1 MLTMNSLNY
10 VVVGLGVT
18 GLSCARYL
26 QRQGCRFSVMDTRE
40 NAPNAAS
47 FAADFPGVSLTLG
60 AYDTERLHQ
69 ADVIVLSPGI
79 ALSTPE
85 IQAEIKRGAK
95 VVGDIELFAE
105 AVKAPVIAITGT
117 NAKSTV
123 TTLVGLMMEAAG
135 YQTAV
140 GGNLGVPALDL
151 LASEKPADV
160 YVLELSSFQLETTA
174 SLRPAVAALL
184 NITPDHLDR
193 HETYEAYQAAKH
205 RVFLGATQAVCYL
218 DDPLTHAKTTPTTF
232 FTMQTPKAAQFGLAK
247 HQDQLYLAEGSTL
260 LMPVSGL
267 PVIGKHYQANALAA
281 LAIGH
286 AFGLKREPLLHV
298 LKTFQG
304 LPHRCQWVRE
314 REGVRWY
321 NDSKGT
327 NVGASQAAI
336 EGVGATIT
344 GKLILIAGGVGKGA
358 DFSGMLPAMSAYVR
372 HVVLMGEAADEIA
385 AVVQN
390 HLPYTLVNSMEAAVM
405 EADRVAKPG
414 DCVLLSPAC
423 ASFDMF
429 QNYEHRGNVFTEI
442 VAKL

>member
-1 MLTMNSLNY
+1 MNELKY
-10 VVVGLGVT
+10 IVVGLGAT
-18 GLSCARYL
+18 GLSCARFL
-26 QRQGCRFSVMDTRE
+26 QAKGCSFSVLDTRE
-40 NAPNAAS
+40 NPPNADAFAAS
-47 FAADFPGVSLTLG
+47 FPGVTLSLGGYDFP
-60 AYDTERLHQ
+60 AFHQ

-79 ALSTPE
+79 SPHTPA
-85 IQAEIKRGAK
+85 IQAEVKRGAK
-95 VVGDIELFAE
+95 VVGDIELFATQ
-105 AVKAPVIAITGT
+105 VSAPVIGITGT

-151 LASEKPADV
+151 LTQATPADV

-174 SLRPAVAALL
+174 SLQPKVAALL

-193 HETYEAYQAAKH
+193 HETLDAYQAAKH
-205 RVFLGATQAVCYL
+205 RVFLGAGHAICNL
-218 DDPLTHAKTTPTTF
+218 DDPLTHTQVAPVTTF
-232 FTMQTPKAAQFGLAK
+232 TMHTPAPDQFGLM
-247 HQDQLYLAEGSTL
+247 QQTDGLYLALGSTP
-260 LMPVSGL
+260 LMPVKAL

-286 AFGLKREPLLHV
+286 AFGLPMVPMLHV

-314 REGVRWY
+314 RAGVRWY

-336 EGVGATIT
+336 EGLGATID
-344 GKLILIAGGVGKGA
+344 GKLILIAGGVGKSA
-358 DFSGMLPAMSAYVR
+358 DFSGMLPCIKTYVR
-372 HVVLMGEAADEIA
+372 HVVLMGEAAGDIA
-385 AVVQN
+385 AVIEG
-390 HLPYTLVNSMEAAVM
+390 HLPYTVVNSMEAAVN
-405 EADRVAKPG
+405 EADRVAQAG

-429 QNYEHRGNVFTEI
+429 QNYEHRGNVFSEI

>member
-1 MLTMNSLNY
+1 MNQLNY

-26 QRQGCRFSVMDTRE
+26 QVKDCRFSVMDTRD
-40 NAPNAAS
+40 NAPNADA
-47 FAADFPGVSLTLG
+47 FATAFPGVPLTLG
-60 AYDTERLHQ
+60 DYDTERLHQ

-79 ALSTPE
+79 ALNTPE
-85 IQAEIKRGAK
+85 IQVEVKRGAR

-105 AVKAPVIAITGT
+105 AVNAPVIAITGT

-135 YQTAV
+135 YRTAV

-151 LASEKPADV
+151 LTQEKPADV
-160 YVLELSSFQLETTA
+160 YVLELSSFQLETTQ
-174 SLRPAVAALL
+174 SLHPKVAALL

-205 RVFLGATQAVCYL
+205 RVFLGATHAVCYL
-218 DDPLTHAKTTPTTF
+218 DDALTHAKTTPTTF
-232 FTMQTPKAAQFGLAK
+232 FTMQAPKAGQFGLVEQ
-247 HQDQLYLAEGSTL
+247 HHQLYLAKGDTL
-260 LMPVSGL
+260 LMPANEL
-267 PVIGKHYQANALAA
+267 PVIGKHYQTNALAA
-281 LAIGH
+281 LAIGD
-286 AFGLKREPLLHV
+286 AFGLKMEPMLHV

-314 REGVRWY
+314 RAGVRWY

-336 EGVGATIT
+336 EGVGATIA
-344 GKLILIAGGVGKGA
+344 GKLILIAGGVGKSA
-358 DFSGMLPAMSAYVR
+358 DFSGMLPAMTTYVR
-372 HVVLMGEAADEIA
+372 HVVLMGEAASDIA
-385 AVVQN
+385 AVIQG
-390 HLPYTLVNSMEAAVM
+390 HLPYTVVNSMEAAVQA
-405 EADRVAKPG
+405 ADKVAQAG

-429 QNYEHRGNVFTEI
+429 QNYEHRGKVFTEI
-442 VAKL
+442 VARL

>member
-1 MLTMNSLNY
+1 MNQLNY
-10 VVVGLGVT
+10 IVVGLGAT
-18 GLSCARYL
+18 GLSCARFL
-26 QRQGCRFSVMDTRE
+26 QSRGCQFSVMDTRVQ
-40 NAPNAAS
+40 APNTEAFLAE
-47 FAADFPGVSLTLG
+47 FPGVVLTLG
-60 AYDTERLHQ
+60 GYDCPSLQE
-69 ADVIVLSPGI
+69 ADVIVLSPGV
-79 ALSTPE
+79 SPNTPE
-85 IQAEIKRGAK
+85 IQAQVKRGAK
-95 VVGDIELFAE
+95 LVGDIELFAQ
-105 AVKAPVIAITGT
+105 VVNAPVIAITGT

-123 TTLVGLMMEAAG
+123 TTLVGLMMKAAG
-135 YQTAV
+135 YEAGV

-151 LASEKPADV
+151 LGQENPADV
-160 YVLELSSFQLETTA
+160 YVLEVSSFQLETTA
-174 SLRPAVAALL
+174 SLKPSVAALL

-193 HETYEAYQAAKH
+193 HETLEAYQAAKH
-205 RVFLGATQAVCYL
+205 RVFLGAAQAVCHL
-218 DDPLTHAKTTPTTF
+218 DDPLTHTQTVPVTY
-232 FTMQTPKAAQFGLAK
+232 FTMQTPAAQQFGLIK
-247 HQDQLYLAEGSTL
+247 QTDGLYLALGSTP
-260 LMPVSGL
+260 LMPAAAL

-286 AFGLKREPLLHV
+286 AFGLPMEPMLHV

-314 REGVRWY
+314 RGGVRWY

-336 EGVGATIT
+336 EGVGATIE

-358 DFSGMLPAMSAYVR
+358 DFTGMLPCIKAYVR
-372 HVVLMGEAADEIA
+372 HVVLMGEAAGDIA
-385 AVVQN
+385 AVIEGE
-390 HLPYTLVNSMEAAVM
+390 LPYTLVNSMEAAVT

-429 QNYEHRGNVFTEI
+429 QNYEHRGNVFSEI